1 MRYWH
6 RTSPMLDAERGRVGV
21 MSSWM
26 DTDRRAYLLKLV
38 AEIDRCVADS
48 EELLRRCELE
58 RRKRELVRRIELRTR
73 ELRTNRPTVSEIR
86 VAVELLVLLD

>member
-1 MRYWH
+1 M
-6 RTSPMLDAERGRVGV
+6 GV

>member
-6 RTSPMLDAERGRVGV
+6 RTSPMLDAERERVGV

-26 DTDRRAYLLKLV
+26 DRRAYLHKLV

>member
-21 MSSWM
+21 MSSW
-26 DTDRRAYLLKLV
+26 TDRRAYLLQLV